1 MSPKNELEGDPAE
14 VHAGFPKINLPEY
27 FMISPISLM
36 IGVLTGVV
44 LFCDAFIAARNEAR
58 ELSLVL
64 RSEKGAACIVIARI
78 P

>member
-1 MSPKNELEGDPAE
+1 MSPKNEVLGDPA
-14 VHAGFPKINLPEY
+14 VGHAGFPKMNLPEY
-27 FMISPISLM
+27 LIISSFSLI
-36 IGVLTGVV
+36 IGVLTGAV

-64 RSEKGAACIVIARI
+64 RSEKGPACMVIARI

>member
-27 FMISPISLM
+27 FVISPISLM
-36 IGVLTGVV
+36 IGVLTGAE
-44 LFCDAFIAARNEAR
+44 LFWVAFIAARNVAR
-58 ELSLVL
+58 EVSLVL
-64 RSEKGAACIVIARI
+64 RSEKAAACIVIARI